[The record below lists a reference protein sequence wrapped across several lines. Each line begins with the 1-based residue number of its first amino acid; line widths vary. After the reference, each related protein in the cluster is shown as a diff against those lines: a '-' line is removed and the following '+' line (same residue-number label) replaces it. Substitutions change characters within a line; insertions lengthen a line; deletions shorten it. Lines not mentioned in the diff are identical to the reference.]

1 MTYVNIL
8 RTAATLSLTAS
19 VFLAGCSFS
28 PVSKGVVSGQ
38 LGLCPSSPNC
48 VSSYNADGTHRI
60 APLRFSGETAAA
72 KRKLITVLG
81 VREDV
86 EIEEDSDNYVRVTF
100 TSPWM
105 KFVDDGE
112 FLLGNGTVEMRSASR
127 MGYSD
132 LGKNRSRMEEIRTA
146 FEPCCD

>member
-1 MTYVNIL
+1 MTCINVS
-8 RTAATLSLTAS
+8 RGAATIVLTAS
-19 VFLAGCSFS
+19 AILGGCSFS
-28 PVSKGVVSGQ
+28 PVSSGVVSGQ
-38 LGLCPSSPNC
+38 LGICPSSPNC

-60 APLRFSGETAAA
+60 AALRFQGNRDAA

-81 VREDV
+81 IREDTQ
-86 EIEEDSDNYVRVTF
+86 IEEDKDDYVRVTF
-100 TSPWM
+100 TTPYL

-112 FLLGNGTVEMRSASR
+112 FLFTDNSIEVRSASR

-132 LGKNRSRMEEIRTA
+132 MGKNRDRMEEIRKA